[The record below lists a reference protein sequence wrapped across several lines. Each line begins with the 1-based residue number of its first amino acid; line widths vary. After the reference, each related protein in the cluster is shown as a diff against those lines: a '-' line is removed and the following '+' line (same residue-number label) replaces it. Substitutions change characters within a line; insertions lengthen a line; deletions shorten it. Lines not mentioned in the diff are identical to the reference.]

1 MMTIHAQ
8 LLGDQ
13 VLIPRHEL
21 EQLLEVAR
29 RNATIELQAQ
39 AAQDDWSTWDLMR
52 LAEQGGSFDFWK
64 EAGED
69 IYTIEDGEP
78 V

>member
-8 LLGDQ
+8 LIGDQ
-13 VLIPRHEL
+13 VLIPRQEL
-21 EQLLEVAR
+21 EQLLEMVR
-29 RNATIELQAQ
+29 RNATVELQAQ
-39 AAQDDWSTWDLMR
+39 EEQADWSTWDLMR
-52 LAEQGGSFDFWK
+52 LAEQGRSFDFWQ

-69 IYTIEDGEP
+69 IYTIEGGEP

>member
-1 MMTIHAQ
+1 MTTIHAQ
-8 LLGDQ
+8 LIGDRAI
-13 VLIPRHEL
+13 LPRQEL
-21 EQLLEVAR
+21 ETLIELAR
-29 RNATIELQAQ
+29 LNAMVELQAQ
-39 AAQDDWSTWDLMR
+39 EEKDDWSTWNLMR

-64 EAGED
+64 EEGED